1 MQYIQRMN
9 IAKKWY
15 IPIAQS
21 RRKRM
26 MPGEIARD
34 SGLTAQQEINAVMV
48 ESVNRLNTEIEDRSI
63 RLQDLTDRFHLSS
76 V

>member
-1 MQYIQRMN
+1 
-9 IAKKWY
+9 
-15 IPIAQS
+15 
-21 RRKRM
+21 

-48 ESVNRLNTEIEDRSI
+48 EIANRLSTEIEDRTI
-63 RLQDLTDRFHLSS
+63 CLQDLTDRFHLSS